1 MQLLRFLKYF
11 GKKMLIHG
19 ILWIAVL
26 LFFSVFFGVEGASF
40 SSVLQFSFYLLPIT
54 IFTTYA
60 FVYYIIP
67 KFLLNQKYV
76 KFIFYFICAVIFS
89 CVYIIIST
97 FYGLVFLSKM
107 DLAGKFPISK
117 SVFFIIIAVYIVV
130 LIACAFT
137 LLKNYYVTLSDNK
150 ELKNSILQGELQ
162 IKEQQLKYL
171 KMQIHPHFLFNTLN
185 TLYAFALHKNE
196 KTPEMI
202 LQLSNLLDYIIYQ
215 TQKPHVFLADE
226 IKHLQ
231 DFIEMEKNR
240 FQDKLY
246 INFTT
251 KGISEYT
258 QIPPMLFLPFLEN
271 SFKHGKDE
279 SGNLKID
286 MKLIQDKTDL
296 FFEIINSK
304 SPKEMKEASIENDK
318 GIGLENVKQRL
329 DLLFKNKHSLKIDD
343 KAHEFKVNLKL
354 QLTEK

>member
-1 MQLLRFLKYF
+1 MNPKKSIIQP
-11 GKKMLIHG
+11 GKRLFIHI
-19 ILWIAVL
+19 ILWILVL
-26 LFFSVFFGVEGASF
+26 IFFSFFIGIEGETMKAKFTFSAFFLPVTMTTTYVFIYN
-40 SSVLQFSFYLLPIT
+40 LIPNYLLPKRY
-54 IFTTYA
+54 FKFGLYS
-60 FVYYIIP
+60 VYS
-67 KFLLNQKYV
+67 F
-76 KFIFYFICAVIFS
+76 
-89 CVYIIIST
+89 IISAVFIIMSA
-97 FYGLVFLSKM
+97 FYGFVLSFNLEWN
-107 DLAGKFPISK
+107 DRFPISK
-117 SVFFIIIAVYIVV
+117 SIFYIMITIYLVV
-130 LIACAFT
+130 VIACAFT
-137 LLKNYYVTLSDNK
+137 LLKNYYVTLSVNK

-304 SPKEMKEASIENDK
+304 SPKEMQEASIENDK

-329 DLLFKNKHSLKIDD
+329 DLLFKNKHTLKIDD
-343 KAHEFKVNLKL
+343 KPAQFKVNLKL

>member
-1 MQLLRFLKYF
+1 MKLLRFLKYF
-11 GKKMLIHG
+11 GKKILFHG

-40 SSVLQFSFYLLPIT
+40 YTVFEFSLYLLPIT
-54 IFTTYA
+54 VFTTYT

-67 KFLLNQKYV
+67 KFLLLQKYV
-76 KFIFYFICAVIFS
+76 EFVFYSICAVIFS

-97 FYGLVFLSKM
+97 FYGLVFLSRM
-107 DLAGKFPISK
+107 DITGKFPISK
-117 SVFFIIIAVYIVV
+117 SVFLIIIAVYIVV
-130 LIACAFT
+130 LLACAFT
-137 LLKNYYVTLSDNK
+137 LLRNYYVTLSINK
-150 ELKNSILQGELQ
+150 ELKNSILLGELQ

-215 TQKPHVFLADE
+215 TQKPAVFLADE
-226 IKHLQ
+226 IKHLK

-240 FQDKLY
+240 FQDKLK
-246 INFTT
+246 IKFTT
-251 KGISEYT
+251 EGISEYT

-279 SGNLKID
+279 NGNLKIE
-286 MKLIQDKTDL
+286 MEIIQDRTDL

-304 SPKEMKEASIENDK
+304 GLIKEEGICKESKN

-329 DLLFKNKHSLKIDD
+329 DLLFKDKYTLKIKDQP
-343 KAHEFKVNLKL
+343 ALFQVNLKL
-354 QLTEK
+354 QLKEQ

>member
-1 MQLLRFLKYF
+1 MKLLRFLKYF
-11 GKKMLIHG
+11 GKKTLFHG

-40 SSVLQFSFYLLPIT
+40 TTVIEFSLYLLPIT
-54 IFTTYA
+54 IFTTYT

-67 KFLLNQKYV
+67 KFLLLQKYV
-76 KFIFYFICAVIFS
+76 DFVLYSLCAVIFS

-107 DLAGKFPISK
+107 DIAGKFPISK
-117 SVFFIIIAVYIVV
+117 SVFFIITAVYIVV

-137 LLKNYYVTLSDNK
+137 LLKNYYVTLSVNK
-150 ELKNSILQGELQ
+150 ELNNSILQGELQ

-215 TQKPHVFLADE
+215 TQKPQVFLTDE

-240 FQDKLY
+240 FQDRLK
-246 INFTT
+246 IKFTT
-251 KGISEYT
+251 EGISEYT

-279 SGNLKID
+279 NGNLIIDIKIN
-286 MKLIQDKTDL
+286 QDKTDL
-296 FFEIINSK
+296 SFEIINSK
-304 SPKEMKEASIENDK
+304 GLIKKEDISIESEN

-329 DLLFKNKHSLKIDD
+329 DLLFKDKYALKITNQL
-343 KAHEFKVNLKL
+343 AQFKVNLKL
-354 QLTEK
+354 QLKEQ